1 MSERIIDESRKYV
14 IRKLKSTKR
23 DGITD
28 LIEHMKEVGFFT
40 APASGGNHM
49 SCEGGLV
56 VHTAGVMRLAEK
68 FGKILYLPE
77 DFKRM
82 KPSIYI
88 VAALHDLGKAGAF
101 GKVYYAENM
110 IKDGRPTKA
119 NPEQRYK
126 RSESKPYQV
135 NKDMLHIDHPQLSVK
150 EADLY
155 IELTEEE
162 YFAILFHDGLYGSMA
177 YYLKGH
183 ERPLQTLLH
192 YADYWC
198 AHFVEGKTI
207 PEPEPEEE
215 AESKTAPQEAEIPF

>member
-1 MSERIIDESRKYV
+1 MEGPKLIEEAKKYV

-23 DGITD
+23 PGVSD
-28 LIEHMKEVGFFT
+28 LIRHMEEMGFFT
-40 APASGGNHM
+40 APASGGNH
-49 SCEGGLV
+49 SCCDGGLV
-56 VHTAGVMRLAEK
+56 VHTAGVMQLAEK
-68 FGKILYLPE
+68 FGKILYSPE
-77 DFKRM
+77 EFKEM

-88 VAALHDLGKAGAF
+88 AAALHDLGKAGAW

-119 NPEQRYK
+119 EPEQKYK
-126 RSESKPYQV
+126 RSESKPFV
-135 NKDMLHIDHPQLSVK
+135 INKELLHIDHPQLSVK

-198 AHFVEGKTI
+198 AHFVEAKRFPVPTI
-207 PEPEPEEE
+207 EEV
-215 AESKTAPQEAEIPF
+215 PF

>member
-1 MSERIIDESRKYV
+1 MNEDLIKVSKEYV
-14 IRKLKSTKR
+14 IKKLKSTKR
-23 DGITD
+23 AGITD
-28 LIEHMKEVGFFT
+28 LIEHMEEMGFFT
-40 APASGGNHM
+40 APASGGNHLC
-49 SCEGGLV
+49 CEGGLV
-56 VHTAGVMRLAEK
+56 VHTAGVMQMAEK
-68 FGKILYLPE
+68 FGRILYSPAE
-77 DFKRM
+77 FKEM

-88 VAALHDLGKAGAF
+88 VAGLHDLGKAGAF

-119 NPEQRYK
+119 NPEQKYK
-126 RSESKPYQV
+126 RSESKPYEI

-162 YFAILFHDGLYGSMA
+162 YFAILFHDGMYGSLA

-192 YADYWC
+192 FADYWC
-198 AHFVEGKTI
+198 AQFIEGKI
-207 PEPEPEEE
+207 LPDPEKEESDE
-215 AESKTAPQEAEIPF
+215 DKNADNV